1 MMDRKQRAYIFQSFD
16 ALKGFRELL
25 KEKER
30 IQVPPRILSEDDLEE
45 LDRKIHQ
52 VRAGDMLQIEYWDQ
66 GAYLRM
72 TGKVS
77 CIDLENRRFQL
88 VKQKI
93 LLEHIVDIQFIDQ
106 EK

>member
-16 ALKGFRELL
+16 ALIGFREML
-25 KEKER
+25 KEKEQ
-30 IQVPPRILSEDDLEE
+30 IQVAPRILSEDDLEE
-45 LDRKIHQ
+45 LNRKIHQ
-52 VRAGDMLQIEYWDQ
+52 VRTGDMLQIEYWDQ
-66 GAYLRM
+66 GAYFQM

-93 LLEHIVDIQFIDQ
+93 LLEHIVDIQFIEQ

>member
-1 MMDRKQRAYIFQSFD
+1 MMDRKQRAYIFQSCD
-16 ALKGFRELL
+16 ALKGYREML
-25 KEKER
+25 KEKEQ
-30 IQVPPRILSEDDLEE
+30 IQVAPRILSEDDLEE
-45 LDRKIHQ
+45 LNRKIHQ
-52 VRAGDMLQIEYWDQ
+52 VRTGDMLQIEYWDQ
-66 GAYLRM
+66 GAYFQM

-93 LLEHIVDIQFIDQ
+93 LLEHIVDIQFIEQ

>member
-30 IQVPPRILSEDDLEE
+30 IQVPPRILSEDDMEE

-52 VRAGDMLQIEYWDQ
+52 VRVGDMLQIEYWDQ

>member
-52 VRAGDMLQIEYWDQ
+52 VQAGDMLQIEYWNQ
-66 GAYLRM
+66 GVYLQM

>member
-16 ALKGFRELL
+16 ALKGFRERL

-52 VRAGDMLQIEYWDQ
+52 VRVGDMLQIEYWDQ

>member
-16 ALKGFRELL
+16 ALKGCRELL

-30 IQVPPRILSEDDLEE
+30 IQVPPKILSEDDLEE

-52 VRAGDMLQIEYWDQ
+52 VRVGDMLQIEYCDQ
-66 GAYLRM
+66 GAYIRM